1 MNIDFALIVE
11 SVPKMLAGVGITLEI
26 LLLSTLIGTL
36 LAIVTLLMRISP
48 YRWLQ
53 WPAIAYIFFFR
64 GTPMLVQ
71 IFVIYHGAGQFE
83 FIRDSFLWP
92 ILRVPFWCAIIAFS
106 LNVGA
111 YTAEI
116 LRGGIQGVDKG
127 LLEAGS
133 ALGLSKSQRFI
144 YITTHIADRL
154 ALPAYGNEIISLMK
168 STALASTITIFDM
181 MGVARTIMAQT
192 FKIYEVF
199 ISAAIIYLAMV
210 WVIQRGIALAEWRF
224 GRYMQ
229 R

>member
-1 MNIDFALIVE
+1 MIIDFALIAE
-11 SVPKMLAGVGITLEI
+11 SVPKMLAAIHITLA
-26 LLLSTLIGTL
+26 LLVLSTLIGTL
-36 LAIVTLLMRISP
+36 LAIVTVLIRIGP
-48 YRWLQ
+48 YRWLR
-53 WPAIAYIFFFR
+53 WSAIAYIYFFR

-71 IFVIYHGAGQFE
+71 IFIIYHGAGQFE

-92 ILRVPFWCAIIAFS
+92 VFRSPFWCAIIAFS

-144 YITTHIADRL
+144 HITTPIAVRL

-181 MGVARTIMAQT
+181 MGVARTIYAQT
-192 FKIYEVF
+192 YKPYEVF
-199 ISAAIIYLAMV
+199 ISVAIIYLVIV
-210 WVIQRGIALAEWRF
+210 WFIQRGIALAERRF